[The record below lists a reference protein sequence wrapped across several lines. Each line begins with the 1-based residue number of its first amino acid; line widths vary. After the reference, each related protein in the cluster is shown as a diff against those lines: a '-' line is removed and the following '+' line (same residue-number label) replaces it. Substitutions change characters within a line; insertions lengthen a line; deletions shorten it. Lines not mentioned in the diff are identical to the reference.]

1 MKSMTMNLVMQVVD
15 GKETLVEVYTIDGK
29 PVSKNE
35 YDEMKTRV
43 YLEDQTA
50 HMEDVKRMD
59 AIDAAKQAA
68 FMEAKAEREAVAVAL
83 QEKLGLSDV
92 EMDVLRG
99 TI

>member
-15 GKETLVEVYTIDGK
+15 GKETLVEVFTIDGK
-29 PVSKNE
+29 PVSRNE
-35 YDEMKTRV
+35 YEEMKVRV
-43 YLEDQTA
+43 YADDQAA
-50 HMEDVKRMD
+50 HIEDVKRMD
-59 AIDAAKQAA
+59 SIDAEKQAEFLA
-68 FMEAKAEREAVAVAL
+68 AKAARDEAVAAL